1 MDRPPIA
8 SMSQGGLDLSF
19 PLSAEQTGG
28 VMSVIQI
35 HVAPGWLAPPHRHE
49 REDELCLVQ
58 DGQVGWRIGDRELLA
73 NPGSVTFLPRGVPHA
88 YWNPSDSPGRLV
100 LVCVPGGLERFFQE
114 LVAGSMDAERTAT
127 VSARHG
133 MVLVPEWIPELV
145 ARFGLRVPGG

>member
-1 MDRPPIA
+1 MDRPPVA

-35 HVAPGWLAPPHRHE
+35 QVAPGWLAPPHRHE
-49 REDELCLVQ
+49 REDELCLVL

-100 LVCVPGGLERFFQE
+100 LVCVPGALS
-114 LVAGSMDAERTAT
+114 GSSR
-127 VSARHG
+127 S
-133 MVLVPEWIPELV
+133 WS
-145 ARFGLRVPGG
+145 PGQWMPSGPRP